1 MSPVVSG
8 ICMVYSRWSCLE
20 RLTTCGLAGG
30 GTSLGAGIEFSK
42 PTIPRSP
49 SVACWRFEGWATR
62 FQLPAPAAL
71 SVTCCPGRTL
81 TSWNHK
87 PHINCLFYKGCLAH
101 GVLSRRYKGTYR
113 NLQATLL
120 SSSLFLLGISSCV
133 FAAVYGIIWFGLN
146 CKT

>member
-1 MSPVVSG
+1 MSPIVSG
-8 ICMVYSRWSCLE
+8 ICMVYIRWSCLE

-49 SVACWRFEGWATR
+49 SLLPVGGLRDELPGSS
-62 FQLPAPAAL
+62 FQLQPL

-87 PHINCLFYKGCLAH
+87 PHINCLFYKGCLGH
-101 GVLSRRYKGTYR
+101 GVLSRQYKSNYR
-113 NLQATLL
+113 NLQAALW
-120 SSSLFLLGISSCV
+120 SSSLFLLRISSCV
-133 FAAVYGIIWFGLN
+133 FAAVYGII
-146 CKT
+146 